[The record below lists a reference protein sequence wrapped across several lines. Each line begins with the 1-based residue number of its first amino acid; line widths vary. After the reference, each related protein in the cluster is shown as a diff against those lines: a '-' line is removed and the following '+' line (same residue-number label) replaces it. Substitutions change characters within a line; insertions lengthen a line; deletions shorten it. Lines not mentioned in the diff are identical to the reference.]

1 MVTKAYLDSQE
12 HANAIAFLIP
22 PRTAMAQDLTDYY
35 AAGLPDW
42 NQELS
47 SFLARSIAPTSEYL
61 FVFLGLVQG
70 QIRRSLLY
78 FAQGEDL
85 DRIGAGPPYV
95 PRLGRPDAPY
105 RLAIQESQITA
116 NDATLDGMERKART
130 YQPLVHDI
138 QMVNRA
144 NPRNVDVYALKADHV
159 ELTADET
166 TDLQNY
172 LNRRNVAPNGSAGGF
187 YLSAPTEA
195 AFTIAATVTYLAN
208 LYSSASLELLILEK
222 LGEWLDE
229 EQRIGGAVYV
239 SDIITRIKSVE
250 GVVDVSVTTPSANL
264 PSTNGVYRTCEAN
277 ATDVTLTWVAA

>member
-22 PRTAMAQDLTDYY
+22 PRTAMAQDLMDYY

-42 NQELS
+42 NQDPS

-61 FVFLGLVQG
+61 FVFAGLVQG
-70 QIRRSLLY
+70 QVRRSLLY

-85 DRIGAGPPYV
+85 DRIGVGPPYV
-95 PRLGRPDAPY
+95 PRSGRSDDPY
-105 RLAIQESQITA
+105 RLAIQEAQITA
-116 NDATLDGMERKART
+116 NDATLEGMERKART

-144 NPRNVDVYALKADHV
+144 NPRNVDVYALKSDHV
-159 ELTADET
+159 ALTTDET

-172 LNRRNVAPNGSAGGF
+172 LNRRNVAPNGSAGRF
-187 YLSAPTEA
+187 YLSAPTET

-208 LYSSASLELLILEK
+208 LYSSASLELLVLEK
-222 LGEWLDE
+222 LGEWLDG
-229 EQRIGGAVYV
+229 EQRIGGGVYI
-239 SDIITRIKSVE
+239 SDIIARIKSVE
-250 GVVDVSVTTPSANL
+250 GVVDVSVTAPAANL
-264 PSTNGVYRTCEAN
+264 PAINGVYRTCAAN
-277 ATDVTLTWVAA
+277 STDIVLTWTAA